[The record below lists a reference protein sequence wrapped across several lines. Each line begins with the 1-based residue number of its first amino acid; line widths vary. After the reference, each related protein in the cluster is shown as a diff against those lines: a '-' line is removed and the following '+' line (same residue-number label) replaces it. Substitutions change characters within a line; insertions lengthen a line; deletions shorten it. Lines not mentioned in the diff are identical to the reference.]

1 MTDEGVQFPQ
11 IDGRRSTSSTAR
23 EVLAAAARSVS
34 PELATAIESEREWRT
49 RYIDHLRS
57 LVEVGARS
65 AKNELAIATEG
76 LAALHERF
84 VFARGGSEQPLR
96 EALRSGAGAPLATIT
111 VDGSGTREPGLS
123 VPYRGSVLRGDTLL
137 RQLDDWVARGVVEPG
152 FADAIRL
159 VLDNPDWLDLG
170 DTTVALLGAG
180 SQMGPYAPLTRW
192 GAHVAALD
200 VPGRDLWGRL
210 LSVAG
215 AGSGRVSVPVPAD
228 ASGTPQSD
236 AGVDLLTQTPEALEW
251 LAGLPGP
258 LVVGNYVYAD
268 AATFVRLS
276 MAVDAI
282 VAELLDR
289 RSDVAAAYLATPT
302 DVFAVPPE
310 VVAGAR
316 AHWEKR
322 GWRAPLQAPVRAISR
337 SKTYVP
343 HYRTTVADEDGREL
357 GIADSLVAQQGPN
370 SALAKR
376 LQRWRA
382 AVTREAGVLTSAN
395 VAPATRT
402 TSVLKNPV
410 LAAAYRG
417 AGRFGVEIFEPET
430 SATLM
435 AALLV
440 HDLRNP
446 AAAGAPGSPV
456 VHPLDVL
463 AENAA
468 HGGLWRAAYEPRSVL
483 PIAAAIGFV
492 DRRR

>member
-11 IDGRRSTSSTAR
+11 VDGRRSTTSTAR
-23 EVLAAAARSVS
+23 EVLAAAARGVS
-34 PELATAIESEREWRT
+34 DDLARAIESERDWRT
-49 RYIDHLRS
+49 RYVDHLRS
-57 LVEVGARS
+57 LVELGARS
-65 AKNELAIATEG
+65 AKNELTIATEG
-76 LAALHERF
+76 LSALHDRF
-84 VFARGGSEQPLR
+84 VFARGGSEAPLR
-96 EALRSGAGAPLATIT
+96 SAVREAAPGAFDTVT
-111 VDGSGTREPGLS
+111 VDGSGQREPALS
-123 VPYRGSVLRGDTLL
+123 VPYRGNVLRGDTLL
-137 RQLDDWVARGVVEPG
+137 RQLDDWVARGIVEPG
-152 FADAIRL
+152 FAGAIRL
-159 VLDNPDWLDLG
+159 VIDNPGWLDLG

-200 VPGRDLWGRL
+200 VPNRDLWGRL
-210 LSVAG
+210 LATAG
-215 AGSGRVSVPVPAD
+215 AGSGRVSVPVRAG
-228 ASGTPQSD
+228 ATGTPQSE
-236 AGVDLLTQTPEALEW
+236 AGIDLLTQTPEALDW

-276 MAVDAI
+276 MAVDAL

-289 RSDVAAAYLATPT
+289 RDDVGLAYLATPT

-316 AHWEKR
+316 AHWADR
-322 GWRAPLQAPVRAISR
+322 GWRAPLQAPLRLASR
-337 SKTYVP
+337 SKGYVQ
-343 HYRTTVADEDGREL
+343 HYRTTVTDDDGREL
-357 GIADSLVAQQGPN
+357 GIADSLVTQQGPN
-370 SALAKR
+370 YALAKR

-382 AVTREAGVLTSAN
+382 AVAREAGVVTSAN

-402 TSVLKNPV
+402 TSVTKNPV

-417 AGRFGVEIFEPET
+417 AGRFGVEVFEPET
-430 SATLM
+430 SSTLM

-446 AAAGAPGSPV
+446 AAAGQPGSTV
-456 VHPLDVL
+456 AHPLDVL

-483 PIAAAIGFV
+483 PVAAVIGFV